1 MRVFRRSKNIGT
13 GSGDT
18 SVVSDSSAPSEAKL
32 SLLERYNK
40 ALSRPWVSSYRLL
53 GQRIARLIPLFG
65 DLRPNLL
72 RSGKRIHFEAYVSLI
87 ILTSIITFAVGF
99 ALTSVIVFALHGEIL
114 LVLLLG
120 LGVGLLSGA
129 IGFVTMYALPS
140 VSADSRKRNMDE
152 ELPYTMSHM
161 AVLAAAGLP
170 PERVFRSLAHSDEEK
185 SVVAEESKMIIR
197 DIDMLGF
204 DILTALANER
214 ERSPSKTFSEFLE
227 GFTAATRSGGDLKKY
242 LLSSA
247 KEIMELRRIAT
258 KQLVETLGMIA
269 EAYVS
274 MLVVFPL
281 ILIIMFSVMG
291 LVGGNIAGFSVFSIM
306 ALVTYALIPLLA
318 IMMIV
323 LLDGMLPKR

>member
-1 MRVFRRSKNIGT
+1 MKILGRSKGAKT
-13 GSGDT
+13 GASSGSDVST
-18 SVVSDSSAPSEAKL
+18 SSVGSERKL
-32 SLLERYNK
+32 SFLERYNL
-40 ALSRPWVSSYRLL
+40 ALSRPWISSYRLL
-53 GQRIARLIPLFG
+53 GERIARVMPFFE
-65 DLRPNLL
+65 DLRPALL

-87 ILTSIITFAVGF
+87 VLTSIIAFVVAFAI
-99 ALTSVIVFALHGEIL
+99 TSIIVVALHGGAS

-120 LGVGLLSGA
+120 LGVGLLSGSV
-129 IGFVTMYALPS
+129 GFTAMYALPA
-140 VSADSRKRNMDE
+140 VGVDSRKRNMDE

-161 AVLAAAGLP
+161 AILASAGLP
-170 PERVFRSLAHSDEEK
+170 PERVFRSLARSGEK

-204 DILTALANER
+204 DMLTALANER
-214 ERSPSKTFSEFLE
+214 ERSPSKTFSDFLE

-247 KEIMELRRIAT
+247 KEIMELRRIAA

-291 LVGGNIAGFSVFSIM
+291 LVGGNIGGFSVFSVM

-318 IMMIV
+318 LMMLA

>member
-1 MRVFRRSKNIGT
+1 
-13 GSGDT
+13 
-18 SVVSDSSAPSEAKL
+18 
-32 SLLERYNK
+32 
-40 ALSRPWVSSYRLL
+40 
-53 GQRIARLIPLFG
+53 
-65 DLRPNLL
+65 
-72 RSGKRIHFEAYVSLI
+72 
-87 ILTSIITFAVGF
+87 
-99 ALTSVIVFALHGEIL
+99 
-114 LVLLLG
+114 
-120 LGVGLLSGA
+120 
-129 IGFVTMYALPS
+129 
-140 VSADSRKRNMDE
+140 
-152 ELPYTMSHM
+152 
-161 AVLAAAGLP
+161 
-170 PERVFRSLAHSDEEK
+170 
-185 SVVAEESKMIIR
+185 
-197 DIDMLGF
+197 
-204 DILTALANER
+204 
-214 ERSPSKTFSEFLE
+214 
-227 GFTAATRSGGDLKKY
+227 LKKY